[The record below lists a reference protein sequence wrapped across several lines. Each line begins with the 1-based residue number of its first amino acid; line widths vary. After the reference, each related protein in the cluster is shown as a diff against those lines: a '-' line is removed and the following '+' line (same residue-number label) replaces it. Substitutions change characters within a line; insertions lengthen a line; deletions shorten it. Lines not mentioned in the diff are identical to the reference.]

1 MSGPVT
7 ASISPLTVSLMS
19 LAPLGTGLVSHF
31 QARHGLGSSA
41 IIENSTDPRRKI
53 CFVEKGRKESEK
65 DVNNNDFSPF

>member
-41 IIENSTDPRRKI
+41 IIENSTDPRRI

-65 DVNNNDFSPF
+65 DLNNNNFSPF